1 LYTFE
6 AKYFLNFVKQTALL
20 KLKDKNKNKTQ
31 NSLYNME
38 NLKEILA
45 TPKQIGLLLGAGVSK
60 ACGLPNIEDITKKAK
75 AGITH
80 TKFHE
85 LLDESDTVENILNK
99 TQQLRAL
106 LKSGKE
112 INSLKEQD
120 IIDIEKAIKQI
131 IFNDLSIDINTDNFY
146 KLVLWLNFINR
157 DYEKEVF
164 TLNYDLLV
172 EKALEKASLPYFS
185 GFIGNV
191 KPFFITDSVDDFQG
205 VYVKQS
211 WIKLWKLHGSLN
223 FVKDVND
230 KIYIDNSGSSSSENL
245 LIYPSMD
252 KYLSSRKA
260 PYISYLDRLRKYLI
274 DKEKIVFVLGY
285 SFGDDH
291 INEVIVNGLNNNH
304 RLSIIA
310 LAFDND
316 TFNKGIDLL
325 GSYPNF
331 SIYTDKKKYSNR
343 RESDF
348 DSPSNIGD
356 FNNFITLIDEIT
368 FSKPVASDPKTISA
382 NDNK

>member
-1 LYTFE
+1 
-6 AKYFLNFVKQTALL
+6 
-20 KLKDKNKNKTQ
+20 
-31 NSLYNME
+31 ME

-60 ACGLPNIEDITKKAK
+60 ACGLPNIQDITKLAVG
-75 AGITH
+75 GITNAN
-80 TKFHE
+80 FINMV
-85 LLDESDTVENILNK
+85 DEKDTVENILNK
-99 TQQLRAL
+99 TQQLRVL

-112 INSLKEQD
+112 FNSLKESD
-120 IIDIEKAIKQI
+120 IIDIEKAIKKI
-131 IFNDLSIDINTDNFY
+131 IFDQLSIEIDTENFL

-157 DYEKEVF
+157 DYEKEIF

-172 EKALEKASLPYFS
+172 EKALEKANLPYFS

-191 KPFFITDSVDDFQG
+191 KPFFITDSVEDFHG

-223 FVKDVND
+223 FVKDIND
-230 KIYIDNSGSSSSENL
+230 KIYIDNNTGNSSENL

-260 PYISYLDRLRKYLI
+260 PYISYLDRLRKYLV

-304 RLSIIA
+304 RLSVIA
-310 LAFDND
+310 FAYDD
-316 TFNKGIDLL
+316 TTFIHGINLL

-343 RESDF
+343 RESAF
-348 DSPSNIGD
+348 NSTSNIGD
-356 FNNFITLIDEIT
+356 FNNLISLIDEIT
-368 FSKPVASDPKTISA
+368 FSKPVTPEPSIIPEP
-382 NDNK
+382 

>member
-1 LYTFE
+1 
-6 AKYFLNFVKQTALL
+6 
-20 KLKDKNKNKTQ
+20 
-31 NSLYNME
+31 ME

-60 ACGLPNIEDITKKAK
+60 ACGLSNIEDITKKAK

-80 TKFHE
+80 SKFNE
-85 LLDESDTVENILNK
+85 LLDDKDTVENILNK
-99 TQQLRAL
+99 TQQLRVL

-131 IFNDLSIDINTDNFY
+131 IFDDLSIEIDTDNFH

-157 DYEKEVF
+157 DYEKEIF

-191 KPFFITDSVDDFQG
+191 KPFFITDSVEDFQG

-211 WIKLWKLHGSLN
+211 WVKLWKLHGSLN
-223 FVKDVND
+223 FVKDESD
-230 KIYIDNSGSSSSENL
+230 KICIDNSVKSSENL

-304 RLSIIA
+304 RLSVIA
-310 LAFDND
+310 FAFDDD
-316 TFNKGIDLL
+316 TFKKGINLL
-325 GSYPNF
+325 GNYPNF

-343 RESDF
+343 RESKF
-348 DSPSNIGD
+348 DSPLNIGD
-356 FNNFITLIDEIT
+356 FNNLISLIDEIT
-368 FSKPVASDPKTISA
+368 FSKPVVPDPKTTSA
-382 NDNK
+382 I

>member
-1 LYTFE
+1 M
-6 AKYFLNFVKQTALL
+6 Q
-20 KLKDKNKNKTQ
+20 
-31 NSLYNME
+31 

-60 ACGLPNIEDITKKAK
+60 ACGLPNIEDITKKVK
-75 AGITH
+75 AGITN
-80 TKFHE
+80 TNFNT
-85 LLDESDTVENILNK
+85 LLEDKDTVENILNK
-99 TQQLRAL
+99 TQQLKVL
-106 LKSGKE
+106 LKSGNE
-112 INSLKEQD
+112 INGIKEVD
-120 IIDIEKAIKQI
+120 IIDIEKSIKKK
-131 IFNDLSIDINTDNFY
+131 IFEELSIEIDTDNFY

-157 DYEKEVF
+157 DYEKEIF

-172 EKALEKASLPYFS
+172 EKALERASLPYYS

-205 VYVKQS
+205 LYVKKS

-223 FVKDVND
+223 FVKDAED
-230 KIYIDNSGSSSSENL
+230 KIYIDNTVSDSTENL

-291 INEVIVNGLNNNH
+291 INEVIVNGLNSNH
-304 RLSIIA
+304 RLSVIA
-310 LAFDND
+310 LAFDDD
-316 TFNKGIDLL
+316 TFKKGIDLL

-331 SIYTDKKKYSNR
+331 SIYTEKKKYSNR
-343 RESDF
+343 RESTF
-348 DSPSNIGD
+348 DSTSNIGD
-356 FNNFITLIDEIT
+356 FKNFITLIDEIT
-368 FSKPVASDPKTISA
+368 FTKPVANDPITTPTA
-382 NDNK
+382 

>member
-1 LYTFE
+1 
-6 AKYFLNFVKQTALL
+6 
-20 KLKDKNKNKTQ
+20 
-31 NSLYNME
+31 ME

-60 ACGLPNIEDITKKAK
+60 ACGLPNIYDLTKMAK
-75 AGITH
+75 VGITNVN
-80 TKFHE
+80 FNE
-85 LLDESDTVENILNK
+85 LLDEKDTVENILNK
-99 TQQLRAL
+99 TQQLKVL
-106 LKSGKE
+106 LESGKE
-112 INSLKEQD
+112 INSLKTQD
-120 IIDIEKAIKQI
+120 IVDIEKDIKKV
-131 IFNDLSIDINTDNFY
+131 IFDKLSIEIETDNFY

-157 DYEKEVF
+157 DYEKEIF

-172 EKALEKASLPYFS
+172 EKALERASLPYFS

-191 KPFFITDSVDDFQG
+191 KPFFITDSVDDFKG

-211 WIKLWKLHGSLN
+211 WVKLWKLHGSLN
-223 FVKDVND
+223 FVKDIND
-230 KIYIDNSGSSSSENL
+230 KIYIDNSGIGASENL

-260 PYISYLDRLRKYLI
+260 PYISYLDRLRKYLV

-304 RLSIIA
+304 RLSVMA
-310 LAFDND
+310 FAFDD
-316 TFNKGIDLL
+316 ETFQKGIKLL
-325 GSYPNF
+325 GDYPNF
-331 SIYTDKKKYSNR
+331 SIFTEKKKYSNR

-348 DSPSNIGD
+348 VSPTNIGD

-368 FSKPVASDPKTISA
+368 FSKPIAPDTKETIEA
-382 NDNK
+382 

>member
-1 LYTFE
+1 
-6 AKYFLNFVKQTALL
+6 
-20 KLKDKNKNKTQ
+20 
-31 NSLYNME
+31 ME

-60 ACGLPNIEDITKKAK
+60 ACGLPNIQDITKLVIES
-75 AGITH
+75 ITNAN
-80 TKFHE
+80 FIE
-85 LLDESDTVENILNK
+85 LLDKKDTVENILNK
-99 TQQLRAL
+99 TQQLRVL

-112 INSLKEQD
+112 FNSLKESD
-120 IIDIEKAIKQI
+120 IIDIEKTIKKI
-131 IFNDLSIDINTDNFY
+131 IFDELSIEIDTDNFY

-157 DYEKEVF
+157 DYEKEIF

-172 EKALEKASLPYFS
+172 EEALEKASLPYFS

-211 WIKLWKLHGSLN
+211 WVKLWKLHGSLN
-223 FVKDVND
+223 FVKDAND
-230 KIYIDNSGSSSSENL
+230 KIYIDNSGSKASENL

-260 PYISYLDRLRKYLI
+260 PYISYLDRLRKYLV

-291 INEVIVNGLNNNH
+291 INEVIVNGLNSNH
-304 RLSIIA
+304 RLSVIA
-310 LAFDND
+310 FAFDD
-316 TFNKGIDLL
+316 ETFQKGINLL
-325 GSYPNF
+325 GNYPNF
-331 SIYTDKKKYSNR
+331 SIYTERKKYSNR

-348 DSPSNIGD
+348 VSPTNIGD
-356 FNNFITLIDEIT
+356 FNNFITLINEIT
-368 FSKPVASDPKTISA
+368 FSKPITSDSNATTEA
-382 NDNK
+382 

>member
-1 LYTFE
+1 M
-6 AKYFLNFVKQTALL
+6 
-20 KLKDKNKNKTQ
+20 D
-31 NSLYNME
+31 

-45 TPKQIGLLLGAGVSK
+45 TPKQVGLLLGAGVSK
-60 ACGLPNIEDITKKAK
+60 ACGLPNIEDITREVKS
-75 AGITH
+75 GITNV
-80 TKFHE
+80 KFKE
-85 LLDESDTVENILNK
+85 LLNDKDTVENILNK
-99 TQQLRAL
+99 TQQLKAL
-106 LKSGKE
+106 LESGKV
-112 INSLKEQD
+112 INTLKEKSILKLEKSIKQT
-120 IIDIEKAIKQI
+120 IFKELSVDIE
-131 IFNDLSIDINTDNFY
+131 TENFY

-157 DYEKEVF
+157 DYEKEIY

-205 VYVKQS
+205 IYVKQS
-211 WIKLWKLHGSLN
+211 WVKLWKLHGSLN
-223 FVKDVND
+223 FVKGSDD
-230 KIYIDNSGSSSSENL
+230 RIYIDNDKNTASENL

-260 PYISYLDRLRKYLI
+260 PYISYLDRFRKYLV

-304 RLSIIA
+304 RLSVIA
-310 LAFDND
+310 FAFDAV
-316 TFNKGIDLL
+316 TYKKGIELL
-325 GSYPNF
+325 GDYPNF
-331 SIYTDKKKYSNR
+331 SIYTEKKKFTNR

-348 DSPSNIGD
+348 EGELNIGD

-368 FSKPVASDPKTISA
+368 FAKPVVVDPKTTPA
-382 NDNK
+382 P

>member
-1 LYTFE
+1 
-6 AKYFLNFVKQTALL
+6 
-20 KLKDKNKNKTQ
+20 
-31 NSLYNME
+31 ME

-60 ACGLPNIEDITKKAK
+60 ACGLPNIEDITKKVR
-75 AGITH
+75 AGITNG
-80 TKFHE
+80 KFYE
-85 LLDESDTVENILNK
+85 LLDDKDTVENILNK
-99 TQQLRAL
+99 TQQLKVL
-106 LKSGKE
+106 LKSGKV
-112 INSLKEQD
+112 INTLKEQD
-120 IIDIEKAIKQI
+120 IVNIEKAIKQT
-131 IFNDLSIDINTDNFY
+131 IFKELSIEKDTDNFY

-157 DYEKEVF
+157 DYEKEIY

-191 KPFFITDSVDDFQG
+191 KPFFITDSVDDFNG

-211 WIKLWKLHGSLN
+211 WVKLWKLHGSLN
-223 FVKDVND
+223 FVKDTED
-230 KIYIDNSGSSSSENL
+230 KIYIDNKETSSENL

-260 PYISYLDRLRKYLI
+260 PYISYLDRFRKYLV

-304 RLSIIA
+304 RLSVIA
-310 LAFDND
+310 FAFDNE
-316 TFNKGIDLL
+316 TYKKGIELL
-325 GSYPNF
+325 GDYPNF
-331 SIYTDKKKYSNR
+331 SIYTDKIKFSNR
-343 RESDF
+343 RESAF
-348 DSPSNIGD
+348 DSPLNIGD

-368 FSKPVASDPKTISA
+368 FAKPAVNDPKTSPA
-382 NDNK
+382 P

>member
-1 LYTFE
+1 
-6 AKYFLNFVKQTALL
+6 
-20 KLKDKNKNKTQ
+20 
-31 NSLYNME
+31 ME

-60 ACGLPNIEDITKKAK
+60 ACGLSNIQDITKLVIK
-75 AGITH
+75 GITNAN
-80 TKFHE
+80 FIE
-85 LLDESDTVENILNK
+85 MLDENDTVENILNK
-99 TQQLRAL
+99 TQQLRVL

-112 INSLKEQD
+112 FNSLKESD
-120 IIDIEKAIKQI
+120 IINIEKSIKKI
-131 IFNDLSIDINTDNFY
+131 IFDQLSIEIDTDNFY

-157 DYEKEVF
+157 DYEKEIF

-211 WIKLWKLHGSLN
+211 WVKLWKLHGSLN
-223 FVKDVND
+223 FVKDTND
-230 KIYIDNSGSSSSENL
+230 KIYIDNSGINAAENL

-260 PYISYLDRLRKYLI
+260 PYISYLDRLRKYLV

-304 RLSIIA
+304 RLTVIGF
-310 LAFDND
+310 AFDDD
-316 TFNKGIDLL
+316 TFQKGIKLL
-325 GSYPNF
+325 GDYPNF
-331 SIYTDKKKYSNR
+331 SIYTEQKKYSNR
-343 RESDF
+343 RESEF
-348 DSPSNIGD
+348 VSPTNIGD
-356 FNNFITLIDEIT
+356 FNNFITLINEIT
-368 FSKPVASDPKTISA
+368 SSKTIAPDPKAHIEA
-382 NDNK
+382 

>member
-1 LYTFE
+1 MN
-6 AKYFLNFVKQTALL
+6 NF
-20 KLKDKNKNKTQ
+20 
-31 NSLYNME
+31 
-38 NLKEILA
+38 KEILA

-60 ACGLPNIEDITKKAK
+60 ACGLPNIEDITEKVK
-75 AGITH
+75 AGITNG
-80 TKFHE
+80 KFNE
-85 LLDESDTVENILNK
+85 LLDDKDTVENILNK
-99 TQQLRAL
+99 TQQLKSL
-106 LKSGKE
+106 LKSGKK
-112 INSLKEQD
+112 INSLKELN
-120 IIDIEKAIKQI
+120 IINIEKTIKQI
-131 IFNDLSIDINTDNFY
+131 VFDELSIEKDTDNFY

-157 DYEKEVF
+157 DYEKEIF

-205 VYVKQS
+205 IYVKQS

-223 FVKDVND
+223 FVKDIDD
-230 KIYIDNSGSSSSENL
+230 KIYIDNNKGTSSENL

-260 PYISYLDRLRKYLI
+260 PYISYLDRFRKYLI

-291 INEVIVNGLNNNH
+291 INEVIVNGLNSNH
-304 RLSIIA
+304 RLSLIA
-310 LAFDND
+310 LAFDD
-316 TFNKGIDLL
+316 GTFRKGVDLL

-331 SIYTDKKKYSNR
+331 SIYTDKKKYANR

-356 FNNFITLIDEIT
+356 FNNFISLIDEIT
-368 FSKPVASDPKTISA
+368 FTKPISSDSKTTPVP
-382 NDNK
+382 

>member
-1 LYTFE
+1 
-6 AKYFLNFVKQTALL
+6 
-20 KLKDKNKNKTQ
+20 
-31 NSLYNME
+31 ME

-60 ACGLPNIEDITKKAK
+60 ACGLPNIEDITIKVKAD
-75 AGITH
+75 ITNA
-80 TKFHE
+80 KFNE
-85 LLDESDTVENILNK
+85 LLDDKDTVENILNK
-99 TQQLRAL
+99 TQQLKVL

-112 INSLKEQD
+112 INTLKEQD
-120 IIDIEKAIKQI
+120 IIDIEKSIKKI
-131 IFNDLSIDINTDNFY
+131 IFDELSIEKATENFY

-157 DYEKEVF
+157 DYEKEIF

-191 KPFFITDSVDDFQG
+191 KPFFITDSVDDFHG

-223 FVKDVND
+223 FVKDAD
-230 KIYIDNSGSSSSENL
+230 DRIYIDNGIDTSTENL

-310 LAFDND
+310 FAFDEG
-316 TFNKGIDLL
+316 TYKKGIRLL
-325 GSYPNF
+325 GDYPNF
-331 SIYTDKKKYSNR
+331 SIYTDKIKFSNR
-343 RESDF
+343 RESAF
-348 DSPSNIGD
+348 DSPLNIGD

-368 FSKPVASDPKTISA
+368 FAKPAVIDPKTSPA
-382 NDNK
+382 P